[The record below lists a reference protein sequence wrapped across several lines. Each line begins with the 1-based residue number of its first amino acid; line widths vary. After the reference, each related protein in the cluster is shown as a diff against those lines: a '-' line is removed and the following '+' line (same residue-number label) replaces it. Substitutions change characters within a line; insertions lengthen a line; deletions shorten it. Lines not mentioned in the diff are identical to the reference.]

1 MRPHSAQES
10 ARVLP
15 RKWMEEEWGIGSVG
29 IPGSRRRQGRLHKIR
44 PGSAPSTR
52 PRAPAVRENTH
63 VYHTYTGRR
72 VPAGKPQLPLRRR
85 TYGRAEGGGLAELK
99 DEWGRGGQS
108 FARKGLRPQ
117 LEAPRPPKAPTRS
130 HWPTRSVEASV
141 LRYIGLVR
149 REKVGW
155 WLFFFFLAVSR
166 GRLDGGLR
174 NVATMAW
181 PEHGFIESGDV
192 VVTVEH
198 CHECHGHRMT
208 TRHDPEVYLRHANA
222 VKELLIES
230 LRRAPIRLAVVLKRA
245 DLQSEPAVGGGGVKL
260 PRRVGAFEVQVAAR
274 HPREAKPVQ
283 AQVVHSKL
291 ASGRWPRLG
300 DDRVPNRVKT
310 VLSSWGFKTDVE
322 AAGGGGKNGAGGS
335 SRRGDAA
342 RKAKVGAPGRRRQ
355 PLIQMEWEFD
365 NRESSAFAALS
376 PPSYERKAARSPEV
390 DEIRFPAL
398 DASRL
403 ALDSARRRGSDDAVD
418 NSRVTVVDAARNPVV
433 ATARDPVVDVARD
446 TVVDN
451 ACDAAADA
459 ARDAA
464 VEITRGPVV
473 DNARGPTEDIARGIT
488 VMNSRGA
495 AANDAR
501 RGGGG
506 AEGSRP
512 KNSAASVAEYVGVP
526 PTAPETSAA
535 RGGGAATATAAAT
548 ALGRGGGAMFGLQWT
563 KTATKRK
570 HRAPRSSRGHA
581 EGVEATPSP
590 VDRAL
595 PPYSRTTSGNQSYED
610 DFEATE
616 NEFHPTNASH
626 SSAVA
631 GEDEDATEATTTVQE
646 GKEVMQ
652 KTTAAGDKDRMGAKT
667 EVQADTAGGYGPPPN
682 DPQESPLPPSAASE
696 RRQML
701 VAAEFPSSLAS
712 EKGQSPAEAPS
723 QLSRVSGKDQR
734 LISPGDD
741 VGAPPA
747 AIPPSSAS
755 ANGSKRQAEAS
766 ILRSLVSEK
775 GPRPA
780 SSEDD
785 DAGALSTKGAVA
797 AATKPC
803 VAYCIDGDT
812 GHAKDAPSSGARMPE
827 RRQRPDSPGGN
838 TGASTTEQYVVAA
851 AEQAPAVYDENV
863 HSRSVRQMLE
873 VRPKET
879 GTTLLNNGTPKALGV
894 HPTAADMVL
903 HDDEPNVFGVRSKAT
918 GATLN
923 DSKQKLASGDSLGGV
938 RGASSEWA
946 QSAGF
951 DSLVGDGSRTYAGEA
966 SEPRDSSQPPP
977 ADEVDDNDIAGEA
990 SCDSRGGENDGAVGA
1005 SEARDDASPPPLADE
1020 DIGAAFFSE
1029 VRSGSGDD
1037 SYGRQYNGAVGESKT
1052 RDIAPLS
1059 TANVNANDTANGSSG
1074 DSHGGGYD
1082 GAVEASKTQNRSPPP
1097 PEADDE
1103 HGRKYD
1109 GAVGASEP
1117 RGSSPAQ
1124 PPPDDDIGAADEISD
1139 GSGDGGSAHGRGAR
1153 VASDSVREEKSF
1165 GDGDEYGSDFASQD
1179 GSSIEQ
1185 TPSVQEESLEAT
1197 VEQPAVPPPG
1207 EVVERDAEEQEVP
1220 EGEEGEPSEEE
1231 EEYGDDFDDEDGS
1244 FERDD

>member
-1 MRPHSAQES
+1 M
-10 ARVLP
+10 
-15 RKWMEEEWGIGSVG
+15 
-29 IPGSRRRQGRLHKIR
+29 
-44 PGSAPSTR
+44 
-52 PRAPAVRENTH
+52 
-63 VYHTYTGRR
+63 
-72 VPAGKPQLPLRRR
+72 
-85 TYGRAEGGGLAELK
+85 
-99 DEWGRGGQS
+99 
-108 FARKGLRPQ
+108 
-117 LEAPRPPKAPTRS
+117 
-130 HWPTRSVEASV
+130 
-141 LRYIGLVR
+141 
-149 REKVGW
+149 
-155 WLFFFFLAVSR
+155 
-166 GRLDGGLR
+166 
-174 NVATMAW
+174 
-181 PEHGFIESGDV
+181 
-192 VVTVEH
+192 
-198 CHECHGHRMT
+198 
-208 TRHDPEVYLRHANA
+208 
-222 VKELLIES
+222 
-230 LRRAPIRLAVVLKRA
+230 
-245 DLQSEPAVGGGGVKL
+245 
-260 PRRVGAFEVQVAAR
+260 
-274 HPREAKPVQ
+274 
-283 AQVVHSKL
+283 
-291 ASGRWPRLG
+291 
-300 DDRVPNRVKT
+300 
-310 VLSSWGFKTDVE
+310 
-322 AAGGGGKNGAGGS
+322 AGGS

-342 RKAKVGAPGRRRQ
+342 RKAKVGAPGRRRP
-355 PLIQMEWEFD
+355 PLMQMEWEFD
-365 NRESSAFAALS
+365 NREISAFAALS
-376 PPSYERKAARSPEV
+376 PPSYERKATCGPEV
-390 DEIRFPAL
+390 DETRFPAL
-398 DASRL
+398 DTSGP
-403 ALDSARRRGSDDAVD
+403 ALDSARSRGLDYAVD
-418 NSRVTVVDAARNPVV
+418 NARGTVVDTARNPMVATSRDPAVDYSRGTAKNTARGLVMDNARGTEVDAARRIVV
-433 ATARDPVVDVARD
+433 DKARDPVVDVARD
-446 TVVDN
+446 TVVDT
-451 ACDAAADA
+451 ARDAVVDA

-464 VEITRGPVV
+464 VEIARGPVV
-473 DNARGPTEDIARGIT
+473 DNASGPTVDIARGIT
-488 VMNSRGA
+488 VMNPRGA
-495 AANDAR
+495 AADDAR
-501 RGGGG
+501 GEERG

-512 KNSAASVAEYVGVP
+512 KTSAASVAEYAGVP
-526 PTAPETSAA
+526 STAAETSAA
-535 RGGGAATATAAAT
+535 RGCGAATATAAAT
-548 ALGRGGGAMFGLQWT
+548 ALGGGGAPCSASSERQRQQSASSQDCQRVSRNLQVEENSLPAPEVVAVVT
-563 KTATKRK
+563 TPKGNSSPTECYTPPSS
-570 HRAPRSSRGHA
+570 RAPRSSRSHA

-590 VDRAL
+590 VECAL
-595 PPYSRTTSGNQSYED
+595 PPYSRKTSSSRSYED

-616 NEFHPTNASH
+616 NEFHSTNGSHGSH

-631 GEDEDATEATTTVQE
+631 GEDEDAMEATTTVQQ
-646 GKEVMQ
+646 GKEMIQ
-652 KTTAAGDKDRMGAKT
+652 KATAVGDKDGMGAKT
-667 EVQADTAGGYGPPPN
+667 EVQEDTAGGCGPPPN
-682 DPQESPLPPSAASE
+682 DPQEAPLPPSAASE
-696 RRQML
+696 RRKMP
-701 VAAEFPSSLAS
+701 VAAKFPSSLAS
-712 EKGQSPAEAPS
+712 EKGQSPAEAPL

-747 AIPPSSAS
+747 AIPLSSAS

-785 DAGALSTKGAVA
+785 DVGALSTKGAVA

-812 GHAKDAPSSGARMPE
+812 GHAKDAPSSSARMPE

-1165 GDGDEYGSDFASQD
+1165 GDGDEYGSDFASQVTK
-1179 GSSIEQ
+1179 SS
-1185 TPSVQEESLEAT
+1185 L
-1197 VEQPAVPPPG
+1197 
-1207 EVVERDAEEQEVP
+1207 R
-1220 EGEEGEPSEEE
+1220 
-1231 EEYGDDFDDEDGS
+1231 
-1244 FERDD
+1244 